1 MLDFTWYNELIKPPF
16 SPPSWIFAPL
26 WAILYIT
33 IIVSFLLFVFKQS
46 ACRKTE
52 GYVWFFVQ
60 ILLNLLWTPAFFLLK
75 NIGLALAIVILMDI
89 AVFSVIRKFYCVS
102 RLASIML
109 IPYFT
114 WILYATY
121 LNLGFYLLNR

>member
-16 SPPSWIFAPL
+16 SPPSWIFAPV
-26 WAILYIT
+26 WAVLYII
-33 IIVSFLLFVFKQS
+33 IIVSFLLFVVKQS

-52 GYVWFFVQ
+52 GYAWFFVQ

-121 LNLGFYLLNR
+121 LNRGFYLLNR